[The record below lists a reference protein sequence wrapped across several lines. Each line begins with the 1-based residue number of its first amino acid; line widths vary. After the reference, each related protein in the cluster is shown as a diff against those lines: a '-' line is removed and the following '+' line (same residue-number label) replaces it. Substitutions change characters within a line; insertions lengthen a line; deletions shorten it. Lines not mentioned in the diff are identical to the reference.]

1 MRFSPALRT
10 ALLFGVSTL
19 LVAASRFPLMPE
31 RLYSFDSVNLALSL
45 DDFDPSRSQPQPPGY
60 PLFVLEARLVH
71 LFLGSPEQTFAF
83 LEILISGLAVGML
96 YLLGKRMFC
105 PWAGMTA
112 AALLFANPAFWYYSL
127 TSPLRLHLA
136 LVSALVAYCCWRA
149 CSGEKRYFLLASL
162 ALGLGGGFRPELL
175 MFLFPLWAWT
185 AWKCR
190 EARLLLK
197 GCSLLA
203 VAVTSWVGFL
213 ALASGMGGRILPSF
227 SEYVFAQT
235 QDTSMLLDASASWRR
250 TAGRAVIWTALGTVP
265 WFWTL
270 PLAWKA
276 RGSWPDWAGR
286 VGFLAVWF
294 LPGFLF
300 HFFVHIG
307 DPDHALTTI
316 APLCVLGGACLVAT
330 ERRLSWKWVP
340 ELKERGL
347 LIWIALLGNMFL
359 FFGQFSIPQRNA
371 DAEFRGS
378 LSLSDAVRIGIYESS
393 YARFRWIEQ
402 MADLGLEG
410 IEKLR
415 SSTERPVLVLW
426 ARDGEPVWRK
436 ICYYLPS
443 QRVYVLEEKG
453 DPTVSASQARL
464 FEANQVLEQHTGTPP
479 FRLPVPK
486 GARLIWVIGANL
498 VSPLNQVIPLQSSSN
513 LYYTDLPPDAPSFRW
528 GSFEFVPE

>member
-1 MRFSPALRT
+1 
-10 ALLFGVSTL
+10 
-19 LVAASRFPLMPE
+19 
-31 RLYSFDSVNLALSL
+31 
-45 DDFDPSRSQPQPPGY
+45 
-60 PLFVLEARLVH
+60 
-71 LFLGSPEQTFAF
+71 
-83 LEILISGLAVGML
+83 ML

-112 AALLFANPAFWYYSL
+112 AALLFVNPAFWYSGL

-149 CSGEKRYFLLASL
+149 CCGEKRYFLLASL

-185 AWKCR
+185 AWQCR
-190 EARLLLK
+190 QARLLLQ
-197 GCSLLA
+197 GCFLLA
-203 VAVTSWVGFL
+203 IAVGGWVAFL
-213 ALASGMGGRILPSF
+213 ALASGGGGRMLPSF

-235 QDTSMLLDASASWRR
+235 QDTSMLLDPSASWRR

-286 VGFLAVWF
+286 VRFLALWF

-316 APLCVLGGACLVAT
+316 APLCVLGGACLVAA

-359 FFGQFSIPQRNA
+359 FFGQFSVPQRDA
-371 DAEFRGS
+371 VAEFRGA
-378 LSLSDAVRIGIYESS
+378 LSVGDAVRIGIYESS
-393 YARFRWIEQ
+393 YARVRWIDQ
-402 MADLGLEG
+402 MADLSLEG
-410 IEKLR
+410 IEKLK
-415 SSTERPVLVLW
+415 SSTDRPVVVLW
-426 ARDGEPVWRK
+426 ASDGEPVWRK
-436 ICYYLPS
+436 LSYYLPS
-443 QRVYVLEEKG
+443 QEMYVLEERG
-453 DPTVSASQARL
+453 HPGVSTSQARL
-464 FEANQVLEQHTGTPP
+464 LAANQMLKQHTGTPP

-498 VSPLNQVIPLQSSSN
+498 VSPLRQVVPLETFSD
-513 LYYTDLPPDAPSFRW
+513 LYYTDLPPDATAFRW